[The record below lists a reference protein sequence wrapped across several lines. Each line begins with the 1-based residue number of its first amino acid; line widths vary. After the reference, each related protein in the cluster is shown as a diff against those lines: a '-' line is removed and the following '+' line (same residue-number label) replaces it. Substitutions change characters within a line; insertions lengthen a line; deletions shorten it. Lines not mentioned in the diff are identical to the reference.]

1 MRDLTAK
8 RLSALHRSAYRLTG
22 GRIGKR
28 LVNNDMLLLTTT
40 GRRSGASHTVPL
52 LFLPDGEDVIV
63 IASWGGRD
71 YPPDWYTNIEAE
83 SAVTV
88 QIDESRW
95 SARADMMT
103 EDERDLWWERAVAA
117 YDGYRQYQSRTER
130 LIPIVRISPI
140 VARDHSA

>member
-40 GRRSGASHTVPL
+40 GRRSGTSHTVPL
-52 LFLPDGEDVIV
+52 LFLPDRDDVIV

-71 YPPDWYTNIEAE
+71 YPPDWYANLVQQPQVAVQVDGRRWEAQA
-83 SAVTV
+83 AVM
-88 QIDESRW
+88 
-95 SARADMMT
+95 APP
-103 EDERDLWWERAVAA
+103 ERDLWWQRAVEA
-117 YDGYRQYQSRTER
+117 YDGYRDYQSRTER
-130 LIPIVRISPI
+130 LIPIVRISPSI
-140 VARDHSA
+140 DRDETP